1 MTCRPGLHTCGAL
14 GIALFDM
21 DLAAQMAADCE
32 ERMMNEELVER
43 VARVLCHDGQGLCV
57 GFCHEQRCR
66 AATEAFGDAARAV
79 IPIIAAHEREQCA
92 RLIRDSAPDWV
103 DEIAAAYINP
113 QPHIVEA
120 RKSGI
125 NRALIRAHDTIRARG
140 DA

>member
-92 RLIRDSAPDWV
+92 RVAQDKQAGGSEAYNAACRG
-103 DEIAAAYINP
+103 IANA
-113 QPHIVEA
+113 
-120 RKSGI
+120 
-125 NRALIRAHDTIRARG
+125 IRARG